1 MVRQTIKQQIDLKKE
16 SDLHMVDYSLEESWK
31 VKHHISIKFSA
42 SNPMLDVSRDINSL
56 SNFKRNTS
64 DFMERLKET
73 KAPLVL
79 TINGVSEL
87 VVQSAGGYQQLLN
100 RLEYLETVVG
110 IRRGL
115 EELADGKAV
124 PAVTALEELREKL
137 KQSPS
142 A

>member
-1 MVRQTIKQQIDLKKE
+1 
-16 SDLHMVDYSLEESWK
+16 
-31 VKHHISIKFSA
+31 
-42 SNPMLDVSRDINSL
+42 MLDVSRDINSL

-64 DFMERLKET
+64 DFMQRLRET

-87 VVQSAGGYQQLLN
+87 VVQSAGGYQQLLD

-115 EELADGKAV
+115 EELSDGKAV
-124 PAVTALEELREKL
+124 PAIAALEELREKL
-137 KQSPS
+137 KQPPS

>member
-1 MVRQTIKQQIDLKKE
+1 LSPLAEFRKIE
-16 SDLHMVDYSLEESWK
+16 
-31 VKHHISIKFSA
+31 HHISIKFNA
-42 SNPMLDVSRDINSL
+42 GNPMLDVSRDINSL

-64 DFMERLKET
+64 DFMQRLKST

-87 VVQSAGGYQQLLN
+87 VVQSAEGYQRLLD
-100 RLEYLETVVG
+100 RLEYLETVAG
-110 IRRGL
+110 IQRGL

-124 PAVTALEELREKL
+124 PAITALEELREKL
-137 KQSPS
+137 KQPPS